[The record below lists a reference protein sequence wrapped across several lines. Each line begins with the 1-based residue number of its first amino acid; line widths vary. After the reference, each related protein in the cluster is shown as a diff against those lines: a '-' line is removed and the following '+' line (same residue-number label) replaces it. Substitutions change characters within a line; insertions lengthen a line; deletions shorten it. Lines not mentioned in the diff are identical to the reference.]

1 MKDEAKELPEGYKIM
16 YRWTTNKWTF
26 SYMQESLFEDVYSTK
41 EEAIEWANKHKER
54 VDKDKGL
61 QKNNWEPY
69 LI

>member
-1 MKDEAKELPEGYKIM
+1 MSNKELPEGYKM
-16 YRWTTNKWTF
+16 YYDSVIDEWIFT
-26 SYMQESLFEDVYSTK
+26 YPQDSLFFCSYSTK